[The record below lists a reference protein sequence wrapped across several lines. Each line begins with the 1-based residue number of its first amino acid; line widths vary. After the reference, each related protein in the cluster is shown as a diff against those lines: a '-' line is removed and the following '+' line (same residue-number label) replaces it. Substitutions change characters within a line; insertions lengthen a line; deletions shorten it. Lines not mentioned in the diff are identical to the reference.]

1 MHNLNEKLRRYMNA
15 GFPLLYITSF
25 EEEKCDR
32 VISEAAE
39 GRDIIEWS
47 EATGFT
53 CKEEGI
59 SQEMSLIDLLHM
71 VLTQEDS
78 FDNRVL
84 VLKNIHKYL
93 EDTMVI
99 ALLKEFVKKINT
111 SLDCCVIIVSPVCV
125 LPKELECMTTLLEL
139 DAVDR
144 QEIERIIADFVE
156 EQEAAMPSDKLI
168 TELADAFKGLSE
180 YEIKNILALA
190 LAEDGEINR
199 GDLKLIFEQKNQMIK
214 KSGIL
219 EMIRVEESIDDI
231 GGLEVLKSWLKRK
244 AAIFK
249 DIDKAQAFGV
259 DFPKG
264 VLIAGMP
271 GCGKS
276 LSAKAVASLFEMP
289 LVRMDLGRLMGKY
302 VGESEA
308 NMRKAIALAEAISP
322 CVLWIDELEKAFAGV
337 GMGNGS
343 EVTTRLFGTFLT
355 WLQEKKSMT
364 FVVATANNIATLPP
378 ELLRKGRFDQT
389 FYVALPDKDERKK
402 IFSIHLKKRKQLGD
416 KIDLNKLADK
426 TDGFSGSD
434 IESVVKDSVES
445 AFVNNKK
452 QLTTE
457 DILYAVNDTCSLKA
471 TLKDNL
477 AKIEEFYENNNF
489 KKASKGDTTNKSE
502 EQRGHI
508 ASAMARAIKEVAYEC
523 RSK

>member
-1 MHNLNEKLRRYMNA
+1 
-15 GFPLLYITSF
+15 
-25 EEEKCDR
+25 
-32 VISEAAE
+32 
-39 GRDIIEWS
+39 
-47 EATGFT
+47 
-53 CKEEGI
+53 
-59 SQEMSLIDLLHM
+59 
-71 VLTQEDS
+71 
-78 FDNRVL
+78 
-84 VLKNIHKYL
+84 
-93 EDTMVI
+93 
-99 ALLKEFVKKINT
+99 
-111 SLDCCVIIVSPVCV
+111 
-125 LPKELECMTTLLEL
+125 
-139 DAVDR
+139 
-144 QEIERIIADFVE
+144 
-156 EQEAAMPSDKLI
+156 
-168 TELADAFKGLSE
+168 
-180 YEIKNILALA
+180 
-190 LAEDGEINR
+190 
-199 GDLKLIFEQKNQMIK
+199 MIK

-364 FVVATANNIATLPP
+364 VVVATANNIAALPP